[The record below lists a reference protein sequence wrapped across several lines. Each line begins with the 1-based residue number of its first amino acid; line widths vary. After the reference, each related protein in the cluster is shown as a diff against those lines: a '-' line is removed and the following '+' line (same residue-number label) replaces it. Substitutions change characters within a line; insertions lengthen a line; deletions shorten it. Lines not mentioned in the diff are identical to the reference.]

1 MDLNKVEIVNFKA
14 FGEKV
19 KAWARG
25 SEALPS
31 TMQEFA
37 DQLASANIGV
47 TLPERLKHIRF
58 VQDDDETL
66 TVRLPCKQTLDTAEA
81 HLAKDGG
88 AYPLPAFYERVFRT
102 QPQIA
107 DMVSF
112 QAERIGDYSIAQCG

>member
-1 MDLNKVEIVNFKA
+1 MDLDKVEIVNFKA

-25 SEALPS
+25 SEALPG

-47 TLPERLKHIRF
+47 KVPERLKHIRF

-66 TVRLPCKQTLDTAEA
+66 TVRLPCKTTLDVAETR
-81 HLAKDGG
+81 LAKDGG
-88 AYPLPAFYERVFRT
+88 AYPLPAFYERVFQT

>member
-1 MDLNKVEIVNFKA
+1 MDLDKVEIVNFKA

-58 VQDDDETL
+58 VQDDD
-66 TVRLPCKQTLDTAEA
+66 R
-81 HLAKDGG
+81 
-88 AYPLPAFYERVFRT
+88 R
-102 QPQIA
+102 
-107 DMVSF
+107 
-112 QAERIGDYSIAQCG
+112 